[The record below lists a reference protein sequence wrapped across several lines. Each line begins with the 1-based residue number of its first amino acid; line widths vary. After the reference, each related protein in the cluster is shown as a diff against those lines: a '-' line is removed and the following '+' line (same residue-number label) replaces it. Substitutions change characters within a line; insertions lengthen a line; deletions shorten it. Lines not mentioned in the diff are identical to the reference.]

1 MRQTFVRAFLRA
13 SCEAY
18 MRHGLSTGLRRVRA
32 FRNTYAT
39 STISAARELQ
49 ANHGAHVGRSADF
62 ADFPDDE
69 ATQERRQALACTKVR
84 REMSFAHAP
93 ADVRSCPEP
102 FPATPRSA
110 SCVGIGRIGTS
121 DTTPYVAQP
130 CGLDDTFETIWLARR
145 LMSSFP
151 QSIHGRVS
159 PRTFGKTWAYNR
171 AGGLAPPGIA
181 ELGAGVW
188 RGDAPEAGPQ
198 VRCPGHPAL
207 ALTIG
212 GRPHQ
217 HAFARESTATAGL
230 FQLRAA
236 ATMLSGD
243 ACWRCWAKRTT
254 RIASVVAAGSPGR
267 ARPAVRR
274 EYRPWAN
281 VWKENSP

>member
-1 MRQTFVRAFLRA
+1 MQQQQFFFCMFVSIHRQLRTSQCSWPGFCFTRPKNSSGCVETLPVFLRSGMRQTFVRAFLRA

-130 CGLDDTFETIWLARR
+130 CGLDDTFETIWLARMR
-145 LMSSFP
+145 FEACCAPCRCRS
-151 QSIHGRVS
+151 
-159 PRTFGKTWAYNR
+159 
-171 AGGLAPPGIA
+171 GLC
-181 ELGAGVW
+181 
-188 RGDAPEAGPQ
+188 GDH
-198 VRCPGHPAL
+198 RS
-207 ALTIG
+207 T
-212 GRPHQ
+212 GRPQ
-217 HAFARESTATAGL
+217 N
-230 FQLRAA
+230 Q
-236 ATMLSGD
+236 
-243 ACWRCWAKRTT
+243 
-254 RIASVVAAGSPGR
+254 
-267 ARPAVRR
+267 
-274 EYRPWAN
+274 
-281 VWKENSP
+281 